1 MNGRTNGQSN
11 LERSLRSSFKRVA
24 GKFISYDTEDVDIL
38 SSPPPKTPL
47 LYPSHQKMK
56 IKKSPLCW
64 TCSWTQWF
72 HFEIEFNLSF
82 EKEDWAKKT
91 LTLLDVCR
99 YLQLRHTLH
108 TFLFF
113 IAYFKVYIPKKE
125 CCSQSYRVSP
135 QKRRP

>member
-24 GKFISYDTEDVDIL
+24 GKFIYYILKTSTSY
-38 SSPPPKTPL
+38 PPPPTPL

-125 CCSQSYRVSP
+125 FCLQSYRVSP
-135 QKRRP
+135 QKKAPVI